1 MSDTGQATD
10 VAASAANV
18 LEAAVSNENAQGQ
31 QGTSNEVNA
40 VELLKEV
47 GKTPDINTLT
57 EGLSEHAKAH
67 LKGMDPA
74 DVAKFAPKLT
84 EWDKN
89 ANARIAK
96 EIEKTKAYEGLDPQE
111 ARDALELQKL
121 IFSNPKEALARIQ
134 AMADNVE
141 YQEPATQ
148 TPVEDDEEF
157 DIDSLPKSIK
167 DRLLKADKI
176 DDLENAVKHILGE
189 KQQILEKQQR
199 DKDWS
204 ELSSK
209 LDALEARPDIGKFDR
224 NWVLKAIAV
233 GDDPEDAAKSFRA
246 LVDSAV
252 EARLSAHNNAPTLL
266 GGRTGSIAAEAGTV
280 DVAKLGSKDTVKLV
294 ANLLKAQNEANS

>member
-31 QGTSNEVNA
+31 QGTSNEVDA
-40 VELLKEV
+40 KELLKEV
-47 GKTPDINTLT
+47 GKAPEIPDDI
-57 EGLSEHAKAH
+57 SDHAKNL
-67 LKGMDPA
+67 LKGLDPE
-74 DVAKFAPKLT
+74 DIRKFAPKLT

-96 EIEKTKAYEGLDPQE
+96 EIEKSRAYEGLDPQE

-134 AMADNVE
+134 AMADGIE
-141 YQEPATQ
+141 YQEPQTQ

-224 NWVLKAIAV
+224 NWILKAIAV

-252 EARLSAHNNAPTLL
+252 EARLSAHNSAPTLL
-266 GGRTGSIAAEAGTV
+266 GGRTGSIAAEAGTT

-294 ANLLKAQNEANS
+294 ANLLKAQNEANSS